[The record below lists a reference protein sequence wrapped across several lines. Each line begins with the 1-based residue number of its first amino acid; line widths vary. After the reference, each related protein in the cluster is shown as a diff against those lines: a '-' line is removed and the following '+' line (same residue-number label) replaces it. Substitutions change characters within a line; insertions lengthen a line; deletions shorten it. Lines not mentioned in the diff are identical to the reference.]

1 MLLMPRLVW
10 YAMSAVLIF
19 TGSLAAQ
26 STSSGPQP
34 VPAET
39 SPCDSLAPDTLHSDA
54 LRKVCQY
61 AVTLPQQMP
70 NFTCQQTTFRSFG
83 DQTADV
89 VTAIVTYE
97 DGTESYKDLRL
108 NGRPVAD
115 SKSLNPGTW
124 STGQF
129 GNDLRAIFD
138 ARNKVTFQFVSES
151 KIAGRRALTFQYRVA
166 RQDVPLWRLRA
177 KDQVVTPPY
186 HGQLWIDEEAG
197 IPLRLQVVAT
207 QIPRTFPLLSA
218 SLQIDYG
225 EVLFGDD
232 TRFVLP
238 LKAVVNNDDLDG
250 RHSRNVLEFHNCH
263 KFRGTARIVP
273 Q

>member
-10 YAMSAVLIF
+10 YEMSAVLVVAA
-19 TGSLAAQ
+19 SLAAQ
-26 STSSGPQP
+26 SSSIGPQP
-34 VPAET
+34 PAGA
-39 SPCDSLAPDTLHSDA
+39 SLCDSLAPDTPHSDA

-70 NFTCQQTTFRSFG
+70 NFTCQQTTSRSFD
-83 DQTADV
+83 DQAADV

-115 SKSLNPGTW
+115 AKLLNPGTW
-124 STGQF
+124 STGEF
-129 GNDLRAIFD
+129 GNDIRAIFNSG
-138 ARNKVTFQFVSES
+138 NKVAFQFVNES
-151 KIAGRRALTFQYRVA
+151 KIADRRALTFQYDVPH
-166 RQDVPLWRLRA
+166 QDIPLWRLRVQ
-177 KDQVVTPPY
+177 DRVVAPPY
-186 HGQLWIDEEAG
+186 HGQLWIDEETG
-197 IPLRLQVVAT
+197 LLLRLQVVAT
-207 QIPRTFPLLSA
+207 QIPRTFPMLSA

-225 EVLFGDD
+225 DVLFGDG

-238 LKAVVNNDDLDG
+238 LKSVISNVDPYG

-263 KFRGTARIVP
+263 KFRGTAHIVP